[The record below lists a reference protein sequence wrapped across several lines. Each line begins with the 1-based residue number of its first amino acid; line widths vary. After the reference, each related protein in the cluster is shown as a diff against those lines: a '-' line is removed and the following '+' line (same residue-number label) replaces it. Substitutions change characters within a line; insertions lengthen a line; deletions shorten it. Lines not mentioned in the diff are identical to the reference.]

1 MSAYKRNFYILLLFV
16 FSLILIYSPVVTNT
30 YEYHDSFQFIN
41 AYLSVG
47 KPGIYQPFINVL
59 IAGRSLY
66 ALIYFYTIPFLM
78 HGVETA
84 WHVKF
89 IGIIT
94 LGISAYFLYRLFIK
108 INYSRKSSAAISILC
123 FCLPGIQQFVYTSHT
138 FPYTLSFPL
147 VIFSFF
153 FYLRFIKSINEGK
166 LFSTSLFLTL
176 SLFLLTSS
184 ALLYQSVT
192 ECFLAL
198 IFLNL
203 ISNSRQK
210 TLDYIKNIFIG
221 VLIYLISILLY
232 ISIHYI
238 IDVPILRSSGIS
250 LDSIFSSE
258 RSIGINANIG
268 WQTIGLFYERTI
280 RAFSLWFYGSGKA
293 AAYPVILFFIMI
305 QIGIILKKCNGN
317 KHKKYFFGNFLELVK
332 VLGIFCLFTLASN
345 IIIFTQINDG
355 LKLLFRTMI
364 AYQWLILFYLLFLL
378 SKIESEIDSPK
389 ILNLF
394 RSLCIIL
401 VVLSGLTVSIR
412 LYYNFVYPNKIEYST
427 IQNKLASNSMP
438 LDGDICIINTRPI
451 PDTPVS
457 EYFVI
462 DEFGRTTGSYWF
474 DISSLISAAAKSKGI
489 SLSNSR
495 LLIEGAPDFSQNH
508 CKLTIDIAGK

>member
-1 MSAYKRNFYILLLFV
+1 MKNMSAYKRNFYILLLFV

-192 ECFLAL
+192 VVT
-198 IFLNL
+198 
-203 ISNSRQK
+203 S
-210 TLDYIKNIFIG
+210 
-221 VLIYLISILLY
+221 
-232 ISIHYI
+232 H
-238 IDVPILRSSGIS
+238 LRF
-250 LDSIFSSE
+250 DS
-258 RSIGINANIG
+258 A
-268 WQTIGLFYERTI
+268 QRTP
-280 RAFSLWFYGSGKA
+280 APWA
-293 AAYPVILFFIMI
+293 
-305 QIGIILKKCNGN
+305 
-317 KHKKYFFGNFLELVK
+317 E
-332 VLGIFCLFTLASN
+332 
-345 IIIFTQINDG
+345 
-355 LKLLFRTMI
+355 
-364 AYQWLILFYLLFLL
+364 
-378 SKIESEIDSPK
+378 
-389 ILNLF
+389 
-394 RSLCIIL
+394 
-401 VVLSGLTVSIR
+401 
-412 LYYNFVYPNKIEYST
+412 
-427 IQNKLASNSMP
+427 
-438 LDGDICIINTRPI
+438 
-451 PDTPVS
+451 
-457 EYFVI
+457 
-462 DEFGRTTGSYWF
+462 
-474 DISSLISAAAKSKGI
+474 SKGGPWAESKGPPDQI
-489 SLSNSR
+489 
-495 LLIEGAPDFSQNH
+495 APANAFHRN
-508 CKLTIDIAGK
+508 